1 MKSFKITTTVT
12 SYKTIDY
19 CVEAESLDE
28 AIDAVRQGEE
38 RGEGEEVEDNID
50 WGTEIIESSEEIED
64 FGEQE

>member
-19 CVEAESLDE
+19 CVEAESLEE

-50 WGTEIIESSEEIED
+50 WGTEIIDTSEEIED